1 MNDVAYRTGFDTLD
15 VESDAVD
22 LPVLG
27 RLPDW
32 LSGDLIRNGPARFNA
47 GHRSFRHW
55 FDGQAML
62 HRFAFDGAGQRVGYR
77 NRYLDTPG
85 LRGARDGRIA
95 FGEFATDPCRSIF
108 ARYFTR
114 FRRAQL
120 GSANAG
126 VNVVTMDGG
135 ARFAITETP
144 IAVRFNPETLATL
157 GIEGY
162 DDPIDG
168 QLTTAHPHQAP
179 RTGDLVN
186 YALRFGPRSDY
197 LIYRQ
202 RPDAMRRELIA
213 AVPDR
218 TPGYLHSFGITED
231 HVVLAVF
238 PHVVNP
244 LSLLLRDRPFIE
256 NYRWRPELGTRFV
269 VVRLSDGAVV
279 GTYHAAPFF
288 AFHHI
293 NAYADGDELV
303 VDACAYPDSGIIDA
317 LYLDRL
323 RAGDAVP
330 AAVPTRYRIDI
341 ASGAVTSRPIADT
354 ALELPRINYARHN
367 GRRYRFAY
375 GVGQSDAGDFLDQLV
390 KVDVDT
396 GATSTWHEPGCYAGE
411 PVFVAAPDARRED
424 DGVLLSVVL
433 DSASGTS
440 FMVVLDAES
449 LRELARARVPHAV
462 PFGFHGQFSRVSR

>member
-1 MNDVAYRTGFDTLD
+1 MATIAHRAGFATLD
-15 VESDAVD
+15 TESDAVD
-22 LPVLG
+22 LPVRG

-32 LSGDLIRNGPARFNA
+32 LSGHLIRNGPARFDA

-62 HRFAFDGAGQRVGYR
+62 HRFAFDGGQQRVGYR

-85 LRGARDGRIA
+85 LRSARDGRIG

-114 FRRAQL
+114 FRRAQ
-120 GSANAG
+120 GASANAC
-126 VNVVTMDGG
+126 VNVVAMDG
-135 ARFAITETP
+135 AQFAVTETP
-144 IAVRFNPETLATL
+144 IAVRFDPETLATL

-162 DDPIDG
+162 HDPIGG
-168 QLTTAHPHQAP
+168 QVTTAHPHQAP
-179 RTGDLVN
+179 GTGDLIN

-197 LIYRQ
+197 QLYRQ
-202 RPDAMRRELIA
+202 RPDSLRRELIA

-218 TPGYLHSFGITED
+218 TPGYLHSFGVTED
-231 HVVLAVF
+231 HAVLAVF

-244 LSLLLRDRPFIE
+244 LSFLLRDRPFIE
-256 NYRWRPELGTRFV
+256 NYRWCPELGTRFV
-269 VVRLSDGAVV
+269 VVRLSDGAVR
-279 GTYHAAPFF
+279 GTYHAEPFF

-293 NAYADGDELV
+293 NAYADGDDLV
-303 VDACAYPDSGIIDA
+303 VDACAYPDSGVIDA

-323 RAGDAVP
+323 RAGDP
-330 AAVPTRYRIDI
+330 IPTPVPTRYRIDLGT
-341 ASGAVTSRPIADT
+341 GAVSSRPIADT
-354 ALELPRINYARHN
+354 ALELPRIDYGRHN

-375 GVGQSDAGDFLDQLV
+375 GVGQHAPGDFFDQLV

-396 GATSTWHEPGCYAGE
+396 GATTTWFEPGCYAGE
-411 PVFVAAPDARRED
+411 PVFVAAPDARGED

-433 DSASGTS
+433 DAASGTS
-440 FMVVLDAES
+440 FMVVLDAGS
-449 LRELARARVPHAV
+449 MRELARAGVPHAI
-462 PFGFHGQFSRVSR
+462 PFGFHGQFTRVSP